1 MREGWVGLMGQSF
14 SIRVAGH
21 ISLELV
27 RISLLVS
34 YNWHY
39 ELMLSLRFNNFSM
52 SLIID
57 FHQWLLLVIS
67 AISCFLNILVIF
79 FVLAAYYS
87 KRLYAGFAFR
97 QNNGSVRCRLC
108 SRDHNR
114 PSSRPPSTI
123 SPIPPSAAY
132 GLENNIYFS
141 D

>member
-27 RISLLVS
+27 RITLLLS

-87 KRLYAGFAFR
+87 KRVYAGFAIR
-97 QNNGSVRCRLC
+97 QNNGSVR
-108 SRDHNR
+108 
-114 PSSRPPSTI
+114 
-123 SPIPPSAAY
+123 
-132 GLENNIYFS
+132 
-141 D
+141 

>member
-1 MREGWVGLMGQSF
+1 MVKAQDCLMREGWFGLMGQSF

-39 ELMLSLRFNNFSM
+39 KLMLSLRFNKFRL

-67 AISCFLNILVIF
+67 AISCFLNDLVNF
-79 FVLAAYYS
+79 FVIAAYYS
-87 KRLYAGFAFR
+87 KRVYAGFAFR
-97 QNNGSVRCRLC
+97 QKIGSVG
-108 SRDHNR
+108 
-114 PSSRPPSTI
+114 SSGPPSTI
-123 SPIPPSAAY
+123 SPIPLSAVY